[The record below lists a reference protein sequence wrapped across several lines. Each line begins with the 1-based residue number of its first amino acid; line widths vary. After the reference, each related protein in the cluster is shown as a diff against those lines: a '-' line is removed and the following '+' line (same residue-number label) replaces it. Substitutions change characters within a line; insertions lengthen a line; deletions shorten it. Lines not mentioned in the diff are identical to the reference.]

1 MDIFVSSLLHITV
14 TDVLDIAII
23 SVLIYSFLMLV
34 RETRAEQ
41 LIKGLVFVVVLWRL
55 SEWAQLRMV
64 NYLIRNMMT
73 LGLVALII
81 VFQPELRR
89 ALEHIGRNR
98 LLNSGSGQTLE
109 ENTDLMIKTVVSV
122 VDELAQKRIGALIAF
137 ERETGLSDLLEA
149 GVELDAVVTPELL
162 KSIFITTSPLHDGA
176 VFVRNN
182 RIVKAGT
189 IMPLTHN
196 VNISKELGT
205 RHRAALGLIERSDAI
220 VIVVSEETGTISIA
234 MDGKLMRFLDDKS
247 LESILRTKF
256 KLVQKSGM
264 IEKLW
269 GGLKSAKQNKTP

>member
-1 MDIFVSSLLHITV
+1 MDIFVSSLLHITF
-14 TDVLDIAII
+14 TDVLDIVIIAIL
-23 SVLIYSFLMLV
+23 VYSFLMLV

-98 LLNSGSGQTLE
+98 LLNSRSGQSLE
-109 ENTDLMIKTVVSV
+109 EDTDLMIKTVVSV
-122 VDELAQKRIGALIAF
+122 VQQLADKKIGALIAF

-149 GVELDAVVTPELL
+149 GVTLDAVITPQLL
-162 KSIFITTSPLHDGA
+162 KSIFMTTSPLHDGA

-196 VNISKELGT
+196 TNVAKELGT

-220 VIVVSEETGTISIA
+220 VVVVSEETGTISIA
-234 MDGKLMRFLDDKS
+234 MDGKLMRYLDDKS

-256 KLVQKSGM
+256 KLVQNSSVL
-264 IEKLW
+264 EKLW
-269 GGLKSAKQNKTP
+269 GGLKSAKQNQTP

>member
-1 MDIFVSSLLHITV
+1 MDILVSSLLHITV
-14 TDVLDIAII
+14 TDVIDIAII
-23 SVLIYSFLMLV
+23 AALIYSFLMLV

-41 LIKGLVFVVVLWRL
+41 LIKGLVFVLVLWQL

-98 LLNSGSGQTLE
+98 LLNSRSGQTLE
-109 ENTDLMIKTVVSV
+109 EDTGLVIKTVVSV
-122 VDELAQKRIGALIAF
+122 VQQLADKKIGALIAF

-149 GVELDAVVTPELL
+149 GVVLDAVITPQLL
-162 KSIFITTSPLHDGA
+162 KSIFLTTSPLHDGA

-196 VNISKELGT
+196 TNLSKELGT

-220 VIVVSEETGTISIA
+220 VVVVSEETGTISLA
-234 MDGKLMRFLDDKS
+234 MDGKLMRYLDDKS
-247 LESILRTKF
+247 LESILRTKL
-256 KLVQKSGM
+256 KIVQKNGV

-269 GGLKSAKQNKTP
+269 GGLKNAKQD

>member
-1 MDIFVSSLLHITV
+1 MDIIVSSLMHITI
-14 TDVLDIAII
+14 TDILDIVII
-23 SVLIYSFLMLV
+23 AVLVYSFLMLV

-41 LIKGLVFVVVLWRL
+41 LIKGLVFVVILWRL

-98 LLNSGSGQTLE
+98 LLNSGSGQALE
-109 ENTDLMIKTVVSV
+109 EDTDLMIKTVSSV
-122 VDELAQKRIGALIAF
+122 VQELAQRKIGVLIAF

-149 GVELDAVVTPELL
+149 GVTLDAVITAQLL
-162 KSIFITTSPLHDGA
+162 KSIFMTTSPLHDGA

-182 RIVKAGT
+182 RIVKAGA

-196 VNISKELGT
+196 ENISKELGT

-220 VIVVSEETGTISIA
+220 VVVVSEETGTISIA
-234 MDGKLMRFLDDKS
+234 MDGKLMRYLDEKS

-256 KLVQKSGM
+256 KLVQKSSM

-269 GGLKSAKQNKTP
+269 GGLKSAKQDQTP

>member
-1 MDIFVSSLLHITV
+1 MDTLVNSFLHITV
-14 TDVLDIAII
+14 TDVIDIAII
-23 SVLIYSFLMLV
+23 GTLIYSSLMLV

-41 LIKGLVFVVVLWRL
+41 LIKGLVFVLVLWQL

-98 LLNSGSGQTLE
+98 LLNSRSGQTLE
-109 ENTDLMIKTVVSV
+109 EDTDTMIKTVVSV
-122 VDELAQKRIGALIAF
+122 VQQLADKKIGALIAF
-137 ERETGLSDLLEA
+137 ERETGLSDLLDA
-149 GVELDAVVTPELL
+149 GVVLDAVITPQLL
-162 KSIFITTSPLHDGA
+162 KSIFMTTSPLHDGA

-196 VNISKELGT
+196 INISKELGT

-220 VIVVSEETGTISIA
+220 VVVVSEETGTISIA
-234 MDGKLMRFLDDKS
+234 MDGKLMRYLDDKS

-256 KLVQKSGM
+256 KIVQKNGV

-269 GGLKSAKQNKTP
+269 GGLKNAKQD